1 MRLSVVVPVYNER
14 ASIGGTVRRLGEA
27 VRQTSFELDLV
38 VVDDGSSDG
47 SGAEAAAAA
56 EPLGGRVLRQEN
68 RGRFA
73 ARRAGL
79 GAAQGEFVLFLDSR
93 VLLAEGA
100 LRFVEERVGQGERVW
115 NGHVHIDVS
124 TAVGRFWNVL
134 TELAFAQYF
143 SNPKTT
149 SFDAESF
156 DRFPKGTTCFLAPAA
171 LLREAFA
178 RHSAT
183 YYRDERNANDDTPV
197 IRWIAERERIHISP
211 SFACVYAPR
220 STLPGFVKHAAHR
233 GVVFLDGHGRRASRF
248 FPIVVAF
255 YPASS
260 ALVVLAVLVPWV
272 GPAAVVLV
280 AALAAAVAL
289 VRRRSRAEVVA
300 FGVLAPVY
308 ALAHGFGMWRGA
320 FLAVGGR
327 R

>member
-27 VRQTSFELDLV
+27 VRKTSFELDLV

-79 GAAQGEFVLFLDSR
+79 GAAQGELVLFLDSR

-143 SNPKTT
+143 SNPETT

-220 STLPGFVKHAAHR
+220 STLRGFVRHAAHR

-248 FPIVVAF
+248 FPIAVAF
-255 YPASS
+255 YPASL
-260 ALVVLAVLVPWV
+260 ALVVLAVLVPWA
-272 GPAAVVLV
+272 GAAAVVLV

-300 FGVLAPVY
+300 FGLLAPVY

-320 FLAVGGR
+320 FLALGGR

>member
-1 MRLSVVVPVYNER
+1 VRLSVVVPVYNER

-27 VRQTSFELDLV
+27 VRKTSFELDLV

-79 GAAQGEFVLFLDSR
+79 GAAQGELVLFLDSR

-115 NGHVHIDVS
+115 NGHVHIDAS

-143 SNPKTT
+143 SDPRTT

-156 DRFPKGTTCFLAPAA
+156 DRFPKGMGCFLAPAA

-183 YYRDERNANDDTPV
+183 YYSDERNANDDTPV

-211 SFACVYAPR
+211 SFACAYAPH
-220 STLPGFVKHAAHR
+220 STLRGFVKHAAHR

-255 YPASS
+255 YPASL
-260 ALVVLAVLVPWV
+260 ALVVLAVLVPWT
-272 GPAAVVLV
+272 GAAAVVLV

-300 FGVLAPVY
+300 FGLLAPVY

>member
-14 ASIGGTVRRLGEA
+14 TRIGGTVRRLGDA

-47 SGAEAAAAA
+47 SGDEAAAAA

-68 RGRFA
+68 RGRLA

-79 GAAQGEFVLFLDSR
+79 GAAQGELVLFLDSR

-100 LRFVEERVGQGERVW
+100 LRFVEERVQQGERVW

-134 TELAFAQYF
+134 TELAFAEYF
-143 SNPKTT
+143 SDPRTT

-211 SFACVYAPR
+211 SFACTYAPR
-220 STLPGFVKHAAHR
+220 ATLRGFVKHAAHR
-233 GVVFLDGHGRRASRF
+233 GVVFVDGHGRRASRF

-255 YPASS
+255 YPASV
-260 ALVVLAVLVPWV
+260 ALVVLSVLVPWA
-272 GPAAVVLV
+272 GPAAV
-280 AALAAAVAL
+280 ALGATSAAAVAL

-300 FGVLAPVY
+300 FGLLAPVY

-320 FLAVGGR
+320 FLAAGGR